1 MNAIL
6 YYYFMFQVVLAFG
19 IIIVGGTVEGYGYGL
34 SLGTKWP
41 YTKDMPL
48 KAKAGD
54 PEVWH
59 RILATLLG
67 VDAVI
72 MIVLVHGALEITGLI
87 LIVLTALLGMATL
100 YTLAGKAP
108 SVVQGLHDVLAY
120 STALT
125 YLLIVFPLAGNVIG
139 LLTHNI
145 PLYFFFGVIF
155 MGGMTTGERGYKR
168 SIGYFKIPKTRAQ
181 WIWTVH
187 GLAVILFLTTLI
199 IFFFTYSIAVL
210 VIAVQILV
218 GIIVF
223 ISVNRSAAKPGFIV
237 PVHQLFTII
246 IVLSVVFQLSIF
258 K

>member
-1 MNAIL
+1 MNVIL
-6 YYYFMFQVVLAFG
+6 YYYFVFQVILAFG
-19 IIIVGGTVEGYGYGL
+19 IVVVGGTVEGYGYGL

-72 MIVLVHGALEITGLI
+72 MVVLIHGTLEITGLI
-87 LIVLTALLGMATL
+87 LVVLTALLGMATL

-108 SVVQGLHDVLAY
+108 SVVQGLHDILAY

-125 YLLIVFPLAGNVIG
+125 YLLIIYPVAGNVLELVI
-139 LLTHNI
+139 HNI
-145 PLYFFFGVIF
+145 PLYFFFAVIY
-155 MGGMTTGERGYKR
+155 MGGMTTGERGYQKA
-168 SIGYFKIPKTRAQ
+168 IGYFKIPKTRAQ
-181 WIWTVH
+181 WIWTIH
-187 GLAVILFLTTLI
+187 GLAVLLFLFTLI
-199 IFFFTYSIAVL
+199 LFFFTYNVALI
-210 VIAVQILV
+210 IIGVQIIV

-223 ISVNRSAAKPGFIV
+223 ISVNKSASKPGFII
-237 PVHQLFTII
+237 PMHQFFTIL
-246 IVLSVVFQLSIF
+246 IVLSIVFQLSIF